1 MAGFGELEDIA
12 ERFDA
17 MTESFTDVARA
28 VDTQDAHTGVSVPD
42 LFTDPFMQAHTE
54 YPTIEAFVRHSPL
67 DSSPSHDDARVSR
80 EAIEAYIA
88 RSSEFDSWENMVEA
102 AKVAWL
108 EREMGLL

>member
-1 MAGFGELEDIA
+1 MAGFGELEDSA

-17 MTESFTDVARA
+17 MTESFTDVATA
-28 VDTQDAHTGVSVPD
+28 LDTQDAHTGVSAPD

-54 YPTIEAFVRHSPL
+54 YSTIESFVRHSPL
-67 DSSPSHDDARVSR
+67 SSPSHDDVRVSR

-88 RSSEFDSWENMVEA
+88 RSSEFDSWEDMVEA